1 MDNKKYLFWKCR
13 YISFQKK
20 YLEDRKIEI
29 FELIKMSS
37 IIDTWETYTKIKN
50 LIYESYIC
58 KWK

>member
-29 FELIKMSS
+29 FELIKMGS
-37 IIDTWETYTKIKN
+37 IIDSGETYTKIKN
-50 LIYESYIC
+50 LI
-58 KWK
+58 